1 MQGAK
6 VISDTSLFPHSQA
19 IRPAMVTDVSQIT
32 GLDLRISQIAIRLLR
47 LDMNSSQFYQAI
59 LDGFVSEGWV
69 ECVATEDGYTYYAIH
84 PATTVSLMMAQEAA
98 ASIAIDQEIGTFSL
112 E

>member
-1 MQGAK
+1 MRGAK

-19 IRPAMVTDVSQIT
+19 IGPATVTDVSQIT
-32 GLDLRISQIAIRLLR
+32 GFDSRISQIAIRLLR

-69 ECVATEDGYTYYAIH
+69 ECAATEDGYTYYAIH

-98 ASIAIDQEIGTFSL
+98 ASIAIDKEIGTFSL